1 MKVIVLDPQDVA
13 DVAAELARA
22 LQTGQSVRMAVD
34 SDAVKVKIGY
44 GSWSP
49 PLGVMEV
56 DD

>member
-1 MKVIVLDPQDVA
+1 MIVLDPQDVA